1 MLDIITEFFQNIGIM
16 LLNFPPVVVI
26 PIVII
31 ILIVK
36 KSRNKY
42 KLKKR
47 CLLGFFSFTAMSLLS
62 EIILYT
68 DTINFIESLA
78 DIMGGFF
85 FVLFYYAVQAMCFT
99 AGVTLLVTYIVLT
112 IREKRYECEEFQN
125 KF

>member
-1 MLDIITEFFQNIGIM
+1 MLDIIAEFFQNIGIM

-31 ILIVK
+31 ILIAK
-36 KSRNKY
+36 KTRNKY

-47 CLLGFFSFTAMSLLS
+47 CLLGFLIFTAMSLLS

-68 DTINFIESLA
+68 DTINLVENLA

-99 AGVTLLVTYIVLT
+99 TGVTLLVTYIVLT
-112 IREKRYECEEFQN
+112 IHEKRYEI
-125 KF
+125 